1 MIIISNWTKLP
12 EGCCDCPFVGDYFE
26 CLASINTIDDYDDV
40 KYVKAYINYEKYRN
54 ERAPF
59 CPLKEETK

>member
-12 EGCCDCPFVGDYFE
+12 EGCYNCPFAGEVEGE
-26 CLASINTIDDYDDV
+26 CLASVNTLDDYENL
-40 KYVKAYINYEKYRN
+40 KYVNKYLNFHYRN

>member
-12 EGCCDCPFVGDYFE
+12 KGCYDCPFAGEIHGE
-26 CLASINTIDDYDDV
+26 CLASINTVYDYDNV
-40 KYVKAYINYEKYRN
+40 KYVKKYLDNFDYRN

-59 CPLKEETK
+59 CPLKE